1 MSIENRC
8 FKAPQA
14 EESAMSMI
22 GSNSRVIVRIRIY
35 RIQELAGLW
44 GQGLLSE

>member
-8 FKAPQA
+8 FKTPQA

-35 RIQELAGLW
+35 RLQGFSGLR
-44 GQGLLSE
+44 GQCLLSE